1 MEVPEH
7 KEIRE
12 LARRF
17 LSERGGA
24 LRAYEEE
31 EAFPWPLVEEM
42 AELGFLG
49 VFVPEALGGAGL
61 DFFAYLALLEEMGG
75 WASLRSILSVQQ
87 SLVLTPLLA
96 YGTEAQK
103 ARYVPRLA
111 RGEVLGAF
119 ALTEPEAGSDA
130 ASLKT
135 RAHKE
140 GDFYVLEGQKTF
152 ISHANVA
159 EVFLVFA
166 KTDPEKGA
174 KGITCFLVERGDGVK
189 TSPLKGKLGLK
200 AADTGMVFL
209 DGVRVPKDR
218 VLGKEGEGFKIA
230 LSTLD
235 TGRVSLAA
243 GAVGL
248 MQRALDLSLAYARER
263 KQFGRPIA
271 QFQLVQE
278 HLAAMKLD
286 LEAAR
291 LLTYR
296 AAWKKVKGE
305 PYTLEASLAK
315 LFASEAANRVAYRA
329 IQVHGGYGF
338 FEEYEVARLYRDAR
352 ILTLYEGT
360 SEVQKLIIG
369 AHLTGVRAFAQGGRY
384 VPHNHL
390 DSCSASR

>member
-1 MEVPEH
+1 VKVPEH

-17 LSERGGA
+17 LSEQGGA

-31 EAFPWPLVEEM
+31 EAFPWPLVEGM
-42 AELGFLG
+42 ARLGFLG
-49 VFVPEALGGAGL
+49 VFVPEELGGAGL
-61 DFFAYLALLEEMGG
+61 DFWAYIALLEEMGG
-75 WASLRSILSVQQ
+75 YASLRSVLSVQQ

-103 ARYVPRLA
+103 ERYVPRLA
-111 RGEVLGAF
+111 RGEVLGAYT
-119 ALTEPEAGSDA
+119 LTEPEAGSDA
-130 ASLKT
+130 GSLRT
-135 RAHKE
+135 RAYRD

-159 EVFLVFA
+159 EVFIVFA
-166 KTDPEKGA
+166 KTEPDQGS
-174 KGITCFLVERGDGVK
+174 KGISAFLVERQDGVR
-189 TSPLKGKLGLK
+189 TTPLKGKLGLR

-209 DGVRVPKDR
+209 DGVRIPRDR
-218 VLGKEGEGFKIA
+218 LLGQEGEGFKIA

-235 TGRVSLAA
+235 TGRISLAA

-248 MQRALDLSLAYARER
+248 MQRALDLSLAYAKER
-263 KQFGRPIA
+263 RQFGRPIA
-271 QFQLVQE
+271 SFQLIQE
-278 HLAAMKLD
+278 KLAEMKLD
-286 LEAAR
+286 LEASR
-291 LLTYR
+291 LLTYQ
-296 AAWKKVKGE
+296 AVWKKLSGE
-305 PYTLEASLAK
+305 RYTLEASMAK

-360 SEVQKLIIG
+360 SEVQKLVIG
-369 AHLTGVRAFAQGGRY
+369 AHLTGIRAFA
-384 VPHNHL
+384 
-390 DSCSASR
+390 

>member
-1 MEVPEH
+1 VKVPEH

-17 LSERGGA
+17 LSQQGGA

-31 EAFPWPLVEEM
+31 EAFPWPLVEGM
-42 AELGFLG
+42 ARLGFLG
-49 VFVPEALGGAGL
+49 VFVPEELGGAGL
-61 DFFAYLALLEEMGG
+61 DFWAYIALLEEMGG
-75 WASLRSILSVQQ
+75 YASLRSVLSVQQ

-103 ARYVPRLA
+103 ERYVPRLA
-111 RGEVLGAF
+111 RGEVLGAY

-130 ASLKT
+130 GSLKT
-135 RAHKE
+135 RAYRD

-159 EVFLVFA
+159 EVFIVFA
-166 KTDPEKGA
+166 KTDPDQGS
-174 KGITCFLVERGDGVK
+174 KGISAFLVERRDGVR
-189 TSPLKGKLGLK
+189 TTPLKGKLGLK

-209 DGVRVPKDR
+209 DGVRIPRDR
-218 VLGKEGEGFKIA
+218 LLGQEGEGFKIA

-235 TGRVSLAA
+235 TGRISLAA

-248 MQRALDLSLAYARER
+248 MQRALDLSLAYAKER
-263 KQFGRPIA
+263 RQFGRPIA
-271 QFQLVQE
+271 SFQLIQE
-278 HLAAMKLD
+278 KLAEMKLD
-286 LEAAR
+286 LEASR
-291 LLTYR
+291 LLTYQ
-296 AAWKKVKGE
+296 AVWKKLSGE
-305 PYTLEASLAK
+305 RYTLEASMAK

-360 SEVQKLIIG
+360 SEIQKLVIG
-369 AHLTGVRAFAQGGRY
+369 AHLTGIRAFA
-384 VPHNHL
+384 
-390 DSCSASR
+390 

>member
-1 MEVPEH
+1 VPEH

-17 LSERGGA
+17 LSEQGGA

-31 EAFPWPLVEEM
+31 EAFPWPLVEGM
-42 AELGFLG
+42 ARLGFLG
-49 VFVPEALGGAGL
+49 VFVPEELGGAGL
-61 DFFAYLALLEEMGG
+61 DFWAYIALLEEMGG
-75 WASLRSILSVQQ
+75 YASLRSVLSVQQ

-103 ARYVPRLA
+103 ERYVPRLA
-111 RGEVLGAF
+111 RGEVLGAY

-130 ASLKT
+130 GSLKT
-135 RAHKE
+135 RAYRD

-159 EVFLVFA
+159 EVFIVFA
-166 KTDPEKGA
+166 KTDPDQGS
-174 KGITCFLVERGDGVK
+174 KGISAFLVERQDGVR
-189 TSPLKGKLGLK
+189 TTPLKGKLGLR

-209 DGVRVPKDR
+209 DGVRIPRDR
-218 VLGKEGEGFKIA
+218 LLGQEGEGFKIA

-235 TGRVSLAA
+235 TGRISLAA

-248 MQRALDLSLAYARER
+248 MQRALDLSLAYAKER
-263 KQFGRPIA
+263 RQFGRPIA
-271 QFQLVQE
+271 SFQLIQE
-278 HLAAMKLD
+278 KLAEMKLD
-286 LEAAR
+286 LEASR
-291 LLTYR
+291 LLTYQ
-296 AAWKKVKGE
+296 AVWKKLSGE
-305 PYTLEASLAK
+305 RYTLEASMAK

-360 SEVQKLIIG
+360 SEIQKLVIG
-369 AHLTGVRAFAQGGRY
+369 AHLTGIRAFA
-384 VPHNHL
+384 
-390 DSCSASR
+390 

>member
-75 WASLRSILSVQQ
+75 WASLRSVLSVQQ

-135 RAHKE
+135 RAHRE

-189 TSPLKGKLGLK
+189 TSPLKGKLGLR

-218 VLGKEGEGFKIA
+218 VLGKEGEGFRIA

-235 TGRVSLAA
+235 TGRISLAA

-248 MQRALDLSLAYARER
+248 MQRALDLSLAYAGER
-263 KQFGRPIA
+263 KQFGKPIA

-369 AHLTGVRAFAQGGRY
+369 AHLTGVRAFA
-384 VPHNHL
+384 
-390 DSCSASR
+390 

>member
-1 MEVPEH
+1 VKVPEH

-17 LSERGGA
+17 LSEQGGA

-31 EAFPWPLVEEM
+31 EAFPWPLVEGM
-42 AELGFLG
+42 ARLGFLG
-49 VFVPEALGGAGL
+49 VFVPEELGGAGL
-61 DFFAYLALLEEMGG
+61 DFWAYIALLEEMGG
-75 WASLRSILSVQQ
+75 YASLRSVLSVQQ

-103 ARYVPRLA
+103 ERYVPRLA
-111 RGEVLGAF
+111 RGEVLGAY

-130 ASLKT
+130 GSLKT
-135 RAHKE
+135 RAYRD
-140 GDFYVLEGQKTF
+140 GDFYVLDGQKTF

-159 EVFLVFA
+159 EVFIVFA
-166 KTDPEKGA
+166 KTDPDQGS
-174 KGITCFLVERGDGVK
+174 KGISAFLVERQDGVR
-189 TSPLKGKLGLK
+189 TTPLKGKLGLR

-209 DGVRVPKDR
+209 DGVRIPRDR
-218 VLGKEGEGFKIA
+218 LLGQEGEGFKIA

-235 TGRVSLAA
+235 TGRISLAA

-248 MQRALDLSLAYARER
+248 MQRALDLSLAYAKER
-263 KQFGRPIA
+263 RQFGRPIA
-271 QFQLVQE
+271 SFQLIQE
-278 HLAAMKLD
+278 KLAEMKLD
-286 LEAAR
+286 LEASR
-291 LLTYR
+291 LLTYQVV
-296 AAWKKVKGE
+296 WKKLSGE
-305 PYTLEASLAK
+305 RYTLEASMAK

-360 SEVQKLIIG
+360 SEVQKLVIG
-369 AHLTGVRAFAQGGRY
+369 AHLTGLRAFA
-384 VPHNHL
+384 
-390 DSCSASR
+390 

>member
-75 WASLRSILSVQQ
+75 WASLRSVLSVQQ

-103 ARYVPRLA
+103 ARDVPRLA
-111 RGEVLGAF
+111 RGEGRGAF

-135 RAHKE
+135 RARRE

-189 TSPLKGKLGLK
+189 TSPLKGKLGLR

-209 DGVRVPKDR
+209 DGVRVPNDR
-218 VLGKEGEGFKIA
+218 VLGKEGEGFRIA

-235 TGRVSLAA
+235 TGRISLAA

-248 MQRALDLSLAYARER
+248 MQRALDLSLAYAGER
-263 KQFGRPIA
+263 KQFGKPIA

-369 AHLTGVRAFAQGGRY
+369 AHLTGVRAFA
-384 VPHNHL
+384 
-390 DSCSASR
+390 

>member
-75 WASLRSILSVQQ
+75 WASLRSVLSVQQ

-119 ALTEPEAGSDA
+119 ALTEPEAGSDVA
-130 ASLKT
+130 RLKT
-135 RAHKE
+135 RARRE
-140 GDFYVLEGQKTF
+140 GDFYVREGQKTF
-152 ISHANVA
+152 TSHANVA

-189 TSPLKGKLGLK
+189 TSPLKGKLGLR

-218 VLGKEGEGFKIA
+218 VLGKEGEGFRIA

-235 TGRVSLAA
+235 TGRISLAA

-248 MQRALDLSLAYARER
+248 MQRALDLSLAYAGER
-263 KQFGRPIA
+263 KQFGKPIA

-369 AHLTGVRAFAQGGRY
+369 AHLTGVRAFA
-384 VPHNHL
+384 
-390 DSCSASR
+390 

>member
-1 MEVPEH
+1 MKVPEH

-17 LSERGGA
+17 LSEQGGA

-31 EAFPWPLVEEM
+31 EAFPWPLVEGM
-42 AELGFLG
+42 ARLGFLG
-49 VFVPEALGGAGL
+49 VFVPEELGGAGL
-61 DFFAYLALLEEMGG
+61 DFWAYIALLEEMGG
-75 WASLRSILSVQQ
+75 YASLRSVLSVQQ

-103 ARYVPRLA
+103 ERYVPRLA
-111 RGEVLGAF
+111 RGEVLGAY

-130 ASLKT
+130 GSLKT
-135 RAHKE
+135 RAYRD

-159 EVFLVFA
+159 EVFIVFA
-166 KTDPEKGA
+166 KTDPDQGS
-174 KGITCFLVERGDGVK
+174 KGISAFLVERQDGVR
-189 TSPLKGKLGLK
+189 TTPLKGKLGLR

-209 DGVRVPKDR
+209 DGVRIPRDR
-218 VLGKEGEGFKIA
+218 LLGQEGEGFKIA

-235 TGRVSLAA
+235 TGRISLAA

-248 MQRALDLSLAYARER
+248 MQRALDLSLAYAKER
-263 KQFGRPIA
+263 RQFGRPIA
-271 QFQLVQE
+271 SFQLIQE
-278 HLAAMKLD
+278 KLAEMKLD
-286 LEAAR
+286 LEASR
-291 LLTYR
+291 LLTYQ
-296 AAWKKVKGE
+296 AVAKKLSGE
-305 PYTLEASLAK
+305 RYTLEASMAK

-360 SEVQKLIIG
+360 SEIQKLVIG
-369 AHLTGVRAFAQGGRY
+369 AHLTGIRAFA
-384 VPHNHL
+384 
-390 DSCSASR
+390 

>member
-75 WASLRSILSVQQ
+75 WASLRSVLSVQQ

-135 RAHKE
+135 RARRE

-189 TSPLKGKLGLK
+189 TSPLKGKLGLR

-218 VLGKEGEGFKIA
+218 VLGKEGEGFRIA

-235 TGRVSLAA
+235 TGRISLAA

-248 MQRALDLSLAYARER
+248 MQRALDLSLAYAGER
-263 KQFGRPIA
+263 KQFGKPIA

-329 IQVHGGYGF
+329 IQVHGAYGF

-369 AHLTGVRAFAQGGRY
+369 AHLTGVRAFA
-384 VPHNHL
+384 
-390 DSCSASR
+390 

>member
-1 MEVPEH
+1 MEIPEH

-17 LSERGGA
+17 LSERGGE

-31 EAFPWPLVEEM
+31 EAFPWPLVEGM
-42 AELGFLG
+42 AGLGFLG
-49 VFVPEALGGAGL
+49 VFVPEELGGAGL

-119 ALTEPEAGSDA
+119 GLTEPEAGSDA
-130 ASLKT
+130 GSLKT
-135 RAHKE
+135 RAYRD

-159 EVFLVFA
+159 GVFLVFA

-174 KGITCFLVERGDGVK
+174 KGITCFLVEREDGVK

-200 AADTGMVFL
+200 AADTGMVYL

-235 TGRVSLAA
+235 TGRISLAA

-248 MQRALDLSLAYARER
+248 MGRALDLSVAYARER

-360 SEVQKLIIG
+360 SEVQKLILG
-369 AHLTGVRAFAQGGRY
+369 AHLTGMRAFQ
-384 VPHNHL
+384 
-390 DSCSASR
+390 

>member
-17 LSERGGA
+17 LSERGGG

-111 RGEVLGAF
+111 RGEILGAF

-135 RAHKE
+135 RAHRE

-189 TSPLKGKLGLK
+189 TSPLKGKLGLR

-218 VLGKEGEGFKIA
+218 VLGKEGEGFRIA

-248 MQRALDLSLAYARER
+248 MGRALDLSLAYAGER
-263 KQFGRPIA
+263 KQFGKPIA

-369 AHLTGVRAFAQGGRY
+369 AHLTGVRAFA
-384 VPHNHL
+384 
-390 DSCSASR
+390 

>member
-1 MEVPEH
+1 VPEH

-17 LSERGGA
+17 LSEQGGA

-31 EAFPWPLVEEM
+31 EAFPWPLVEGM
-42 AELGFLG
+42 ARLGFLG
-49 VFVPEALGGAGL
+49 VFVPEELGGAGL
-61 DFFAYLALLEEMGG
+61 DFWAYIALLEEMGG
-75 WASLRSILSVQQ
+75 YASLRSVLSVQQ

-103 ARYVPRLA
+103 ERYVPRLA
-111 RGEVLGAF
+111 RGEVLGAY

-130 ASLKT
+130 GSLKT
-135 RAHKE
+135 RAYRD

-159 EVFLVFA
+159 EVFIVFA
-166 KTDPEKGA
+166 KTDPDQGS
-174 KGITCFLVERGDGVK
+174 KGISAFLVERQDGVR
-189 TSPLKGKLGLK
+189 TTPLKGKLGLR

-209 DGVRVPKDR
+209 DGVRIPRDR
-218 VLGKEGEGFKIA
+218 LLGQEGEGFKIA

-235 TGRVSLAA
+235 TGRISLAA

-248 MQRALDLSLAYARER
+248 MQRALDLSLAYAKER
-263 KQFGRPIA
+263 RQFGRPIA
-271 QFQLVQE
+271 SFQLIQE
-278 HLAAMKLD
+278 KLAEMKLD
-286 LEAAR
+286 LEASR
-291 LLTYR
+291 LLTYQ
-296 AAWKKVKGE
+296 AVWKKLSGE
-305 PYTLEASLAK
+305 RYTLEASMAK

-360 SEVQKLIIG
+360 SEVQKLVIG
-369 AHLTGVRAFAQGGRY
+369 AHLTGIRAFA
-384 VPHNHL
+384 
-390 DSCSASR
+390 

>member
-1 MEVPEH
+1 VPEH

-17 LSERGGA
+17 LSEQGGA

-31 EAFPWPLVEEM
+31 EAFPWPLVEGM
-42 AELGFLG
+42 ARLGFLG
-49 VFVPEALGGAGL
+49 VFVPEELGGAGL
-61 DFFAYLALLEEMGG
+61 DFWAYIALLEEMGG
-75 WASLRSILSVQQ
+75 YASLRSVLSVQQ

-96 YGTEAQK
+96 YGTETQK
-103 ARYVPRLA
+103 ERYVPRLA
-111 RGEVLGAF
+111 RGEVLGAY

-130 ASLKT
+130 GSLKT
-135 RAHKE
+135 RAYRD

-159 EVFLVFA
+159 EVFIVFA
-166 KTDPEKGA
+166 KTDPDQGS
-174 KGITCFLVERGDGVK
+174 KGISAFLVERQDGVR
-189 TSPLKGKLGLK
+189 TTPLKGKLGLR

-209 DGVRVPKDR
+209 DGVRIPRDR
-218 VLGKEGEGFKIA
+218 LLGQEGEGFKIA

-235 TGRVSLAA
+235 TGRISLAA

-248 MQRALDLSLAYARER
+248 MQRALDLSLAYAKER
-263 KQFGRPIA
+263 RQFGRPIA
-271 QFQLVQE
+271 SFQLIQE
-278 HLAAMKLD
+278 KLAEMKLD
-286 LEAAR
+286 LEASR
-291 LLTYR
+291 LLTYQ
-296 AAWKKVKGE
+296 AVWKKLSGE
-305 PYTLEASLAK
+305 RYTLEASMAK

-360 SEVQKLIIG
+360 SEVQKLVIG
-369 AHLTGVRAFAQGGRY
+369 AHLTGVRAFA
-384 VPHNHL
+384 
-390 DSCSASR
+390 

>member
-1 MEVPEH
+1 VPEH

-17 LSERGGA
+17 LSEQGGA

-31 EAFPWPLVEEM
+31 EAFPWPLVEGM
-42 AELGFLG
+42 ARLGFLG
-49 VFVPEALGGAGL
+49 VFVPEGLGGAGL
-61 DFFAYLALLEEMGG
+61 DFWAYIALLEEMGG
-75 WASLRSILSVQQ
+75 YASLRSVLSVQQ

-103 ARYVPRLA
+103 ERYAPRLA
-111 RGEVLGAF
+111 RGEVLGAY

-130 ASLKT
+130 GSLKT
-135 RAHKE
+135 RAYRD

-159 EVFLVFA
+159 EVFIVFA
-166 KTDPEKGA
+166 KTDPDQGS
-174 KGITCFLVERGDGVK
+174 KGISAFLVERRDGVR
-189 TSPLKGKLGLK
+189 TTPLKGKLGLR

-209 DGVRVPKDR
+209 DGVRIPRDR
-218 VLGKEGEGFKIA
+218 LLGQEGEGFKIA

-235 TGRVSLAA
+235 TGRISLAA

-248 MQRALDLSLAYARER
+248 MQRALDLSLAYAKER
-263 KQFGRPIA
+263 RQFGRPIA
-271 QFQLVQE
+271 SFQLVQE
-278 HLAAMKLD
+278 KLAEMKLD
-286 LEAAR
+286 LEASR
-291 LLTYR
+291 LLTYQ
-296 AAWKKVKGE
+296 AVWKKLSGE
-305 PYTLEASLAK
+305 RYTLEASMAK

-360 SEVQKLIIG
+360 SEVQKLVIG
-369 AHLTGVRAFAQGGRY
+369 AHLTGLRAFA
-384 VPHNHL
+384 
-390 DSCSASR
+390 

>member
-1 MEVPEH
+1 VKVPEH

-17 LSERGGA
+17 LSEQGGA

-31 EAFPWPLVEEM
+31 EAFPWPLVEGM
-42 AELGFLG
+42 ARLGFLG
-49 VFVPEALGGAGL
+49 VFVPEELGGAGL
-61 DFFAYLALLEEMGG
+61 DFWAYIALLEEMGG
-75 WASLRSILSVQQ
+75 YASLRSVLSVQQ

-103 ARYVPRLA
+103 ERYVPRLA
-111 RGEVLGAF
+111 RGEVLGAY

-130 ASLKT
+130 GSLKT
-135 RAHKE
+135 RAYRD

-159 EVFLVFA
+159 EVFIVFA
-166 KTDPEKGA
+166 KTDPDQGS
-174 KGITCFLVERGDGVK
+174 KGISAFLVERQDGVR
-189 TSPLKGKLGLK
+189 TTPLKGKLGLR

-209 DGVRVPKDR
+209 DGVRIPRDR
-218 VLGKEGEGFKIA
+218 LLGQEGEGFKIA

-235 TGRVSLAA
+235 TGRISLAA

-248 MQRALDLSLAYARER
+248 MQRALDLSLAYTKER
-263 KQFGRPIA
+263 RQFGRPIA
-271 QFQLVQE
+271 SFQLIQE
-278 HLAAMKLD
+278 KLAEIKLD
-286 LEAAR
+286 LEASR
-291 LLTYR
+291 LLTYQ
-296 AAWKKVKGE
+296 AVWKKLSGE
-305 PYTLEASLAK
+305 RYTLEASMAK

-360 SEVQKLIIG
+360 SEIQKLVIG
-369 AHLTGVRAFAQGGRY
+369 AHLTGVRAFA
-384 VPHNHL
+384 
-390 DSCSASR
+390 

>member
-75 WASLRSILSVQQ
+75 WASLRSVLSVQQ

-119 ALTEPEAGSDA
+119 ALTEPEAGSAA

-135 RAHKE
+135 RARRE

-189 TSPLKGKLGLK
+189 TSPLKGKLGLR

-218 VLGKEGEGFKIA
+218 VLGKEGEGFRIA

-235 TGRVSLAA
+235 TGRISLAA

-248 MQRALDLSLAYARER
+248 MQRALDLSLAYAGER
-263 KQFGRPIA
+263 KQFGKPIA

-369 AHLTGVRAFAQGGRY
+369 AHLTGVRAFA
-384 VPHNHL
+384 
-390 DSCSASR
+390 

>member
-1 MEVPEH
+1 VKVPEH

-17 LSERGGA
+17 LSEQGGA

-31 EAFPWPLVEEM
+31 EAFPWPLVEGM
-42 AELGFLG
+42 ARLGFLG
-49 VFVPEALGGAGL
+49 VFVPEELGGAGL
-61 DFFAYLALLEEMGG
+61 DFWAYIALLEEMGG
-75 WASLRSILSVQQ
+75 YASLRSVLSVQQ

-103 ARYVPRLA
+103 ERYVPRLA
-111 RGEVLGAF
+111 RGEVLGAY

-130 ASLKT
+130 GSLKT
-135 RAHKE
+135 RAYRD

-159 EVFLVFA
+159 EVFIVFA
-166 KTDPEKGA
+166 KTDPDQGS
-174 KGITCFLVERGDGVK
+174 KGISAFLVERRDGVR
-189 TSPLKGKLGLK
+189 TTPLKGKLGLR

-209 DGVRVPKDR
+209 DGVRIPRDR
-218 VLGKEGEGFKIA
+218 LLGQEGEGFKIA

-235 TGRVSLAA
+235 TGRISLAA

-248 MQRALDLSLAYARER
+248 MQRALDLSLAYAKER
-263 KQFGRPIA
+263 RQFGRPIA
-271 QFQLVQE
+271 SFQLIQE
-278 HLAAMKLD
+278 KLAEMKLD
-286 LEAAR
+286 LEASR
-291 LLTYR
+291 LLTYQ
-296 AAWKKVKGE
+296 AVWKKLSGE
-305 PYTLEASLAK
+305 RYTLEASMAK

-329 IQVHGGYGF
+329 VQLHGGYGF

-360 SEVQKLIIG
+360 SEIQKLVIG
-369 AHLTGVRAFAQGGRY
+369 AHLTGIRAFA
-384 VPHNHL
+384 
-390 DSCSASR
+390 

>member
-111 RGEVLGAF
+111 RGEILGAF

-135 RAHKE
+135 RAHRE

-189 TSPLKGKLGLK
+189 TSPLKGKLGLR

-218 VLGKEGEGFKIA
+218 VLGKEGEGFRIA

-248 MQRALDLSLAYARER
+248 MGRALDLSLAYAGER
-263 KQFGRPIA
+263 KQFGKPIA

-305 PYTLEASLAK
+305 PYTLEASMAK

-369 AHLTGVRAFAQGGRY
+369 AHLTGVRAFA
-384 VPHNHL
+384 
-390 DSCSASR
+390 

>member
-75 WASLRSILSVQQ
+75 WASLRSVLSVQQ

-111 RGEVLGAF
+111 RGEILGAF

-135 RAHKE
+135 RAHRE

-152 ISHANVA
+152 ISHAGVA
-159 EVFLVFA
+159 EVFLIFA

-174 KGITCFLVERGDGVK
+174 KGITCFLVERKDGVK
-189 TSPLKGKLGLK
+189 TAPLKGKLGLR
-200 AADTGMVFL
+200 AADTGMVYL
-209 DGVRVPKDR
+209 DGVRIPKER

-235 TGRVSLAA
+235 TGRISLAA

-263 KQFGRPIA
+263 KQFGKPLA
-271 QFQLVQE
+271 AFQLIQE

-286 LEAAR
+286 LEASR

-296 AAWKKVKGE
+296 AAQKKVRGE
-305 PYTLEASLAK
+305 AYTLEASMAK

-369 AHLTGVRAFAQGGRY
+369 AHLTGIRAFA
-384 VPHNHL
+384 
-390 DSCSASR
+390 

>member
-75 WASLRSILSVQQ
+75 WASLRSGLSGQQ

-135 RAHKE
+135 RARRE

-189 TSPLKGKLGLK
+189 TSPLKGKLGLR

-218 VLGKEGEGFKIA
+218 VLGKEGEGFRIA

-235 TGRVSLAA
+235 TGRISLAA

-248 MQRALDLSLAYARER
+248 MQRALDLSLAYAGER
-263 KQFGRPIA
+263 KQFGKPIA

-369 AHLTGVRAFAQGGRY
+369 AHLTGVRAFA
-384 VPHNHL
+384 
-390 DSCSASR
+390 

>member
-31 EAFPWPLVEEM
+31 EAFPWPLVDEM

-75 WASLRSILSVQQ
+75 WASLRSVLSVQQ

-135 RAHKE
+135 RARRE

-189 TSPLKGKLGLK
+189 TSPLKGKLGLR

-218 VLGKEGEGFKIA
+218 VLGKEGEGFRIA

-235 TGRVSLAA
+235 TGRISLAA

-248 MQRALDLSLAYARER
+248 MQRALDLSLAYAGER
-263 KQFGRPIA
+263 KQFGKPIA

-360 SEVQKLIIG
+360 SEVQKLII
-369 AHLTGVRAFAQGGRY
+369 ARELLKRGV
-384 VPHNHL
+384 
-390 DSCSASR
+390 

>member
-1 MEVPEH
+1 VKVPEH

-17 LSERGGA
+17 LSEQGGA

-31 EAFPWPLVEEM
+31 EAFPWPLVEGM
-42 AELGFLG
+42 ARLGFLG
-49 VFVPEALGGAGL
+49 VFVPEELGGAGL
-61 DFFAYLALLEEMGG
+61 DFWAYIALLEEMGG
-75 WASLRSILSVQQ
+75 YASLRSVLSVQQ

-103 ARYVPRLA
+103 ERYVPRLA
-111 RGEVLGAF
+111 RGEALGAY

-130 ASLKT
+130 GSLKT
-135 RAHKE
+135 RAYRD

-159 EVFLVFA
+159 EVFIVFA
-166 KTDPEKGA
+166 KTDPDQGS
-174 KGITCFLVERGDGVK
+174 KGISAFLVERQDGVR
-189 TSPLKGKLGLK
+189 TTPLKGKLGLR

-209 DGVRVPKDR
+209 DGVRIPRDR
-218 VLGKEGEGFKIA
+218 LLGQEGEGFKIA

-235 TGRVSLAA
+235 TGRISLAA

-248 MQRALDLSLAYARER
+248 MQRALDLSLAYAKER
-263 KQFGRPIA
+263 WQFGRSIA
-271 QFQLVQE
+271 SFQLIQE
-278 HLAAMKLD
+278 KLAEMKLD
-286 LEAAR
+286 LEASR
-291 LLTYR
+291 LLTYQ
-296 AAWKKVKGE
+296 AVWKKLSGE
-305 PYTLEASLAK
+305 RYTLEASMAK

-360 SEVQKLIIG
+360 SEIQKLVIG
-369 AHLTGVRAFAQGGRY
+369 AHLTGLRAFA
-384 VPHNHL
+384 
-390 DSCSASR
+390 

>member
-1 MEVPEH
+1 MPEH

-159 EVFLVFA
+159 GVFLVFA
-166 KTDPEKGA
+166 KTEPEKGA
-174 KGITCFLVERGDGVK
+174 KGVTCFLVEREDGVK

-200 AADTGMVFL
+200 AADTGMVYL

-248 MQRALDLSLAYARER
+248 MGRALDLSLAYARER

-369 AHLTGVRAFAQGGRY
+369 AHLTGVRAFA
-384 VPHNHL
+384 
-390 DSCSASR
+390 

>member
-1 MEVPEH
+1 MEIPEH
-7 KEIRE
+7 KELRE
-12 LARRF
+12 VARRF
-17 LSERGGA
+17 LQEA
-24 LRAYEEE
+24 APKLKEYEEKE
-31 EAFPWPLVEEM
+31 VFPWPLVERM
-42 AELGFLG
+42 GHLGFLG
-49 VFVPEALGGAGL
+49 VFVPEELGGAGL

-75 WASLRSILSVQQ
+75 YASLRSILSVQQ

-103 ARYVPRLA
+103 QRYVPRLA
-111 RGEVLGAF
+111 RGEILGAF
-119 ALTEPEAGSDA
+119 GLTEPEAGSDA
-130 ASLKT
+130 ASLRT
-135 RAHKE
+135 RAYRE
-140 GDFYVLEGQKTF
+140 GDHYVLEGQKTF
-152 ISHANVA
+152 ISHGNVA
-159 EVFLVFA
+159 EVFLIFA

-174 KGITCFLVERGDGVK
+174 RGITCFLVERQDGVR

-209 DGVRVPKDR
+209 DGVRVPKER
-218 VLGKEGEGFKIA
+218 VLGREGEGFRIA

-235 TGRVSLAA
+235 TGRISLAA

-248 MQRALDLSLAYARER
+248 MRRALELSLNYVKER
-263 KQFGRPIA
+263 RQFGRPIA
-271 QFQLVQE
+271 SFQLIQE
-278 HLAAMKLD
+278 HLAEMKLD
-286 LEAAR
+286 LEASR
-291 LLTYR
+291 LLAYQ

-315 LFASEAANRVAYRA
+315 LHASEAANRVAYRA

-369 AHLTGVRAFAQGGRY
+369 AHLTGIRAFA
-384 VPHNHL
+384 
-390 DSCSASR
+390 

>member
-75 WASLRSILSVQQ
+75 WASLRSVLSVQQ

-135 RAHKE
+135 RAHRE

-189 TSPLKGKLGLK
+189 TSPLKGKLGLR

-218 VLGKEGEGFKIA
+218 VLGKEGEGFRIA

-235 TGRVSLAA
+235 TGRISLAA

-248 MQRALDLSLAYARER
+248 MQRALDLSLAYTRER
-263 KQFGRPIA
+263 KQFGKPIA

-369 AHLTGVRAFAQGGRY
+369 AHLTGVRAFA
-384 VPHNHL
+384 
-390 DSCSASR
+390 